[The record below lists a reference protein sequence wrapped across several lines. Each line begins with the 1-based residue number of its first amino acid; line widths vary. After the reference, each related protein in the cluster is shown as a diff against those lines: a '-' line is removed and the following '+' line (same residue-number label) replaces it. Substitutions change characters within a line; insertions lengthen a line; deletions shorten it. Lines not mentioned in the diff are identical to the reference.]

1 MKNNK
6 LFVLLILVP
15 VFLMCSRN
23 TEKNLTNEQIRETEE
38 ALIGANRMLLQ
49 KDKDRIKEYMAEH
62 DLSLRETETGLW
74 FEIIKNGNGTQVQ
87 DGMLLTIDYKVSL
100 LDGTVCYS
108 SDSLG
113 YKQFR
118 AGKGGIE
125 SGLDEGIRMLNEG
138 SEAIFVLPPHLA
150 HGLTGDG
157 DRIPARSVI
166 LYYVKLLKVEP

>member
-6 LFVLLILVP
+6 LFLLLILVP
-15 VFLMCSRN
+15 AFLMCSRN

-74 FEIIKNGNGTQVQ
+74 FELLKDGNGTQVQ

-100 LDGTVCYS
+100 LDGTACYS

-166 LYYVKLLKVEP
+166 VYYVKLLKVEP